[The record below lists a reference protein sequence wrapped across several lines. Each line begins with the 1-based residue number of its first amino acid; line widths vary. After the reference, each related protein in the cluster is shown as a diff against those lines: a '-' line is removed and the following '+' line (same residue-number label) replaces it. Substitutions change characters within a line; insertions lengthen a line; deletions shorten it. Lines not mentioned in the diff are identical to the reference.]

1 MSKVQD
7 YPSRLGDNSS
17 RKFETFS
24 YLPAMNDKQI
34 RQQVQYIVDQG
45 YNPGVEH
52 TEVENAMEN
61 YWYMWKLPYIQQEL
75 YQHLSHQIKEVST
88 TFFHWQEFLH

>member
-52 TEVENAMEN
+52 TEVENAMD
-61 YWYMWKLPYIQQEL
+61 KQ
-75 YQHLSHQIKEVST
+75 VSEGLKISQKALDFINSEQVMYT
-88 TFFHWQEFLH
+88 D